1 MIFVDFKKSLS
12 NKFWKEI
19 KTNQN
24 QIERLSQ
31 QKSLSNIFAKL
42 LVARNINEDNLE
54 KFLKPD
60 IVTDVPNPFELK
72 DMKKGVNRC
81 LEALINNQKVGII
94 ADYDV
99 DGSTSAS
106 ILYKFLKNY
115 SSNIVCKI
123 PNRLSEGYGPNTR
136 IMHEM
141 LKENVELVFTLDCGT
156 SSFNTIDHKDFK
168 KIEVIVIDHHLSE
181 YKLPKVNSIINPN
194 RFDDDSKYKDF
205 AAVGV
210 TFLFLMALRREIREK
225 KLFSQINEPNLIAFL
240 DLVAL
245 GTICDIV
252 DIRNYNRAFVK
263 KGLELI
269 IRRKNKSISS
279 IIDNSK
285 ISSTPSSKDI
295 GFIVGPQINAASR
308 IDNSSLASKLLM
320 SDDENEI
327 ETVSRKL
334 FLINEKRKLIEEN
347 IYKEAI
353 SQIEQQKNSKYYIV
367 YKTNWHQGVLGI
379 VASKI
384 VSLYNKP
391 TFVLSFNN
399 DMGTGS
405 GRSIDQI
412 DIGSIIF
419 ELKNNYLIEDGGGH
433 KMAVGFKIKK
443 NQLDGF
449 KNFLNNKF
457 SKLNESFF
465 ETILYYDLE
474 ISVNQ
479 INNQLLYYIEQM
491 EPFGK
496 GNEEP
501 KFLIKDIIIEKIKVI
516 KNKHLLIF
524 FKNDQGKNLKGILF
538 NSINTVLG
546 EYLSKYNKYRFD
558 FLCQIKKDNFTNNDI
573 PQIQISDAKL
583 IN

>member
-1 MIFVDFKKSLS
+1 MDFKKSLS

-269 IRRKNKSISS
+269 IRRK
-279 IIDNSK
+279 
-285 ISSTPSSKDI
+285 
-295 GFIVGPQINAASR
+295 
-308 IDNSSLASKLLM
+308 
-320 SDDENEI
+320 
-327 ETVSRKL
+327 
-334 FLINEKRKLIEEN
+334 
-347 IYKEAI
+347 
-353 SQIEQQKNSKYYIV
+353 
-367 YKTNWHQGVLGI
+367 
-379 VASKI
+379 
-384 VSLYNKP
+384 
-391 TFVLSFNN
+391 
-399 DMGTGS
+399 
-405 GRSIDQI
+405 
-412 DIGSIIF
+412 
-419 ELKNNYLIEDGGGH
+419 
-433 KMAVGFKIKK
+433 
-443 NQLDGF
+443 
-449 KNFLNNKF
+449 
-457 SKLNESFF
+457 
-465 ETILYYDLE
+465 
-474 ISVNQ
+474 
-479 INNQLLYYIEQM
+479 
-491 EPFGK
+491 
-496 GNEEP
+496 
-501 KFLIKDIIIEKIKVI
+501 IKV
-516 KNKHLLIF
+516 
-524 FKNDQGKNLKGILF
+524 
-538 NSINTVLG
+538 
-546 EYLSKYNKYRFD
+546 
-558 FLCQIKKDNFTNNDI
+558 FLV
-573 PQIQISDAKL
+573 
-583 IN
+583 

>member
-1 MIFVDFKKSLS
+1 MDFKKSIS
-12 NKFWKEI
+12 NKIWKEK
-19 KTNQN
+19 KTDQN
-24 QIERLSQ
+24 KIERLSQ
-31 QKSLSNIFAKL
+31 QKSITNIFSKL
-42 LVARNINEDNLE
+42 LVARDIDEDNLDN
-54 KFLKPD
+54 FLKPD
-60 IVTDVPNPFELK
+60 IATDVPNPFELK

-81 LEALINNQKVGII
+81 LNALINNQKFGII

-99 DGSTSAS
+99 DGATSAS

-115 SSNIVCKI
+115 TSNIVCKI
-123 PNRLSEGYGPNTR
+123 PNRLSEGYGPNVR
-136 IMHEM
+136 LMNEM
-141 LKENVELVFTLDCGT
+141 LNDNVELLFTLDCGT
-156 SSFNTIDHKDFK
+156 SSFNTIDHEDFK

-181 YKLPKVNSIINPN
+181 YKLPRVNSIINPN
-194 RFDDDSKYKDF
+194 RFDDNSKYKDF

-225 KLFSQINEPNLIAFL
+225 KLFPQINEPNLMSYL
-240 DLVAL
+240 DLVAV

-252 DIRNYNRAFVK
+252 DIKNYNRSIVK
-263 KGLELI
+263 KGLDLI
-269 IRRKNKSISS
+269 IKRKNKSISS

-308 IDNSSLASKLLM
+308 IDNSSLASKLLI
-320 SDDENEI
+320 SDDVNEI
-327 ETVSRKL
+327 ETISKKL
-334 FLINEKRKLIEEN
+334 FLINEKRKLIEES

-353 SQIEQQKNSKYYIV
+353 SQIEHQKNCKYFIV
-367 YKTNWHQGVLGI
+367 YKSNWHQGVLGI

-391 TFVLSFNN
+391 TFVISFNN
-399 DMGTGS
+399 DVGTGS
-405 GRSIDQI
+405 GRSINQI

-419 ELKNNYLIEDGGGH
+419 ELKNNNLIEDGGGH
-433 KMAVGFKIKK
+433 KMAVGLKIKK
-443 NQLDGF
+443 NQLDSF
-449 KNFLNNKF
+449 KDFLNNKF
-457 SKLNESFF
+457 SQFNENFF
-465 ETILYYDLE
+465 EKILYYDLE

-479 INNQLLYYIEQM
+479 INNELLYLIEQM
-491 EPFGK
+491 EPYGK

-501 KFLIKDIIIEKIKVI
+501 QFLIKDILIEKIKVI

-524 FKNDQGKNLKGILF
+524 FKNDQGINLKGISF

-546 EYLSKYNKYRFD
+546 EYLSKFNKYRFE
-558 FLCQIKKDNFTNNDI
+558 FLCLIKKDNFTINNV

>member
-1 MIFVDFKKSLS
+1 LIFVDFKKSLS

-269 IRRKNKSISS
+269 IRRK
-279 IIDNSK
+279 
-285 ISSTPSSKDI
+285 
-295 GFIVGPQINAASR
+295 
-308 IDNSSLASKLLM
+308 
-320 SDDENEI
+320 
-327 ETVSRKL
+327 
-334 FLINEKRKLIEEN
+334 
-347 IYKEAI
+347 
-353 SQIEQQKNSKYYIV
+353 
-367 YKTNWHQGVLGI
+367 
-379 VASKI
+379 
-384 VSLYNKP
+384 
-391 TFVLSFNN
+391 
-399 DMGTGS
+399 
-405 GRSIDQI
+405 
-412 DIGSIIF
+412 
-419 ELKNNYLIEDGGGH
+419 
-433 KMAVGFKIKK
+433 
-443 NQLDGF
+443 
-449 KNFLNNKF
+449 
-457 SKLNESFF
+457 
-465 ETILYYDLE
+465 
-474 ISVNQ
+474 
-479 INNQLLYYIEQM
+479 
-491 EPFGK
+491 
-496 GNEEP
+496 
-501 KFLIKDIIIEKIKVI
+501 IKV
-516 KNKHLLIF
+516 
-524 FKNDQGKNLKGILF
+524 
-538 NSINTVLG
+538 
-546 EYLSKYNKYRFD
+546 
-558 FLCQIKKDNFTNNDI
+558 FLV
-573 PQIQISDAKL
+573 
-583 IN
+583 